1 MTDVYP
7 AMPVP
12 GDPSADTLALEAVDI
27 LVAPAPTGT
36 AAHIGAIFDVDR
48 TLLPG
53 TTAERLFLRF
63 LRQHG
68 ELGARAILETAW
80 FAARHLHAPRT
91 ILQGVRRHRPY
102 LRGKE
107 VAAME
112 RLGAEC
118 FEREIAPRLAVRG
131 VAVLRDHLVAGHT
144 TVLLSGGLWFL
155 IEPMAA
161 YLGAHHAIATRLA
174 TRVSRGRG
182 RTRAPVLAA
191 SLTGPHP
198 YGAAKAELLARFA
211 ARNGLDLAQSYSY
224 ADHHTDAAMLALVGH
239 PVCVNPD
246 TGLRREAIRR
256 GWPIEEFR

>member
-1 MTDVYP
+1 MTDVFP
-7 AMPVP
+7 AMP
-12 GDPSADTLALEAVDI
+12 GSDDPSMNMPTLEAVDMR
-27 LVAPAPTGT
+27 VAPAPTGM

-63 LRQHG
+63 LWQHG
-68 ELGARAILETAW
+68 ELGTGAALETAW
-80 FAARHLHAPRT
+80 FAARRLHAPHT
-91 ILQGVRRHRPY
+91 IAQAVRRHRPY

-118 FEREIAPRLAVRG
+118 FNREIAPRLAVRG

-174 TRVSRGRG
+174 TRVYRGRN
-182 RTRAPVLAA
+182 RAPVLAA

-198 YGAAKAELLARFA
+198 YGLAKAELLTQFA

-246 TGLRREAIRR
+246 TGLRREAARR